1 MDNSEAIEILVQ
13 ELEVFRSKSY
23 TELKTLISDKPIGKE
38 IRTYNDAD
46 YNVEI
51 IINWHENPE
60 GNIKVLAYVEDGEMR
75 SFIPLTKSFIKN
87 PDNEFIEN

>member
-13 ELEVFRSKSY
+13 ELDVFRSKTY
-23 TELKTLISDKPIGKE
+23 AELKTLISDKPIGKE

-51 IINWHENPE
+51 IINWHENPD

-87 PDNEFIEN
+87 PDNEFIED